1 MKQFEPGKSYF
12 CRSACD
18 HDCVWYFHVVS
29 RTAATITV
37 LHDGD
42 TMRLRIAKDSPR
54 WGYEYAMPFGRYSMA
69 PSISADRPVEAMS
82 SY

>member
-1 MKQFEPGKSYF
+1 MKQFEVGKSYF

-18 HDCVWYFHVVS
+18 YDCVWFFNVIA
-29 RTAATITV
+29 RTASMITV
-37 LHDGD
+37 EHEGN

-69 PSISADRPVEAMS
+69 PSISADRPVEAMG